1 MMRKMVPLLLC
12 AFCLSTAYAGYEYA
26 DRVISNGEYVYG
38 LDWLSGVLVIDGGGG
53 DSIEV
58 RNSSRIEVWS
68 TSTPLGTDVGGIM
81 DLCIDDN
88 SRLDY
93 YGGVTEELVTFRNA
107 VAHLQGG
114 RIDGISS
121 AQYVT
126 WVDGEPTGQHI
137 FIHAR
142 DGWEWKYENGK
153 IRGIA
158 GLWLDSGTPF
168 DIRFTTRYE
177 AHGFDPVWANVKV
190 IPEPASLLLMT
201 LGGLL
206 LRRRH

>member
-1 MMRKMVPLLLC
+1 MRSMLMLFACCLC
-12 AFCLSTAYAGYEYA
+12 PVYAGY
-26 DRVISNGEYVYG
+26 DDGLISAGEYE
-38 LDWLSGVLVIDGGGG
+38 WGVEVFGGTLVVDGGGAYR
-53 DSIEV
+53 IEA
-58 RNSSRIEVWS
+58 RNFSKVEVWS
-68 TSTPLGTDVGGIM
+68 TSTPLGTGVGGIM

-190 IPEPASLLLMT
+190 VPEPASLMLLG

>member
-1 MMRKMVPLLLC
+1 MKRMLVLFAC
-12 AFCLSTAYAGYEYA
+12 CTCSVYAGY
-26 DRVISNGEYVYG
+26 DDGLISAGEYE
-38 LDWLSGVLVIDGGGG
+38 WGVELFGGTLVVDGGGANR
-53 DSIEV
+53 IEA
-58 RNSSRIEVWS
+58 RNSSKVEVWS
-68 TSTPLGTDVGGIM
+68 TSTPLGTGVGGIM

-190 IPEPASLLLMT
+190 VPEPASLMLLG